1 MIDRLSGVVA
11 AKGSEGVVI
20 DVSGVGFLAEVSA
33 TTLRDVPAVGEA
45 CILFTHLNVREDA
58 LQLFGFSSEEERELF
73 RLFIGVSKIGPKL
86 ALAALSCRRPA
97 ELKRALATGDVG
109 LFSSVPGI
117 GKKTA
122 ERLIL
127 ELREKVGDLTLRTG
141 ELSAGGAAGDDGPL
155 SLARAALMELGLAA
169 QEADRL
175 LINAD
180 PEAPVEMIVRRALG
194 GRGRLESGT

>member
-1 MIDRLSGVVA
+1 VIERLTGEVA
-11 AKGSEGVVI
+11 AKGADGVVI
-20 DVSGVGFLAEVSA
+20 DVGGVGFALDVSA
-33 TTLRDVPAVGEA
+33 VTLRDVPPVGERCVLYA
-45 CILFTHLNVREDA
+45 HLNVREDA

-86 ALAALSCRRPA
+86 ALAALSCRRPP
-97 ELKRALATGDVG
+97 ELKRALALGDVA

-127 ELREKVGDLTLRTG
+127 ELREKVGDAGALATETG
-141 ELSAGGAAGDDGPL
+141 AGAPFESDG
-155 SLARAALMELGLAA
+155 SLAVARAALMELGMAL

-175 LINAD
+175 LANAD
-180 PEAPVEMIVRRALG
+180 PEAPVETIIRRALG
-194 GRGRLESGT
+194 GRG